1 MLLSRFWYGVLS
13 IAVAALL
20 AGMFLATSIYNSA
33 GRHATDQALAADTQV
48 VQTVS
53 APSEAG
59 GVTRF
64 DPVQAYKISIYNP
77 GASDLTVK
85 LMTTEEDLG
94 GADRDCLL
102 DTLSVPASATV
113 TGTAVNAY
121 EFLTGGIFCG
131 GDLKIVVSN
140 DDSIGEAAGFTATLR
155 IREV

>member
-1 MLLSRFWYGVLS
+1 MTVKKIELMSAQSGRVLGSGVQLGDDLSF
-13 IAVAALL
+13 AFA
-20 AGMFLATSIYNSA
+20 NSA
-33 GRHATDQALAADTQV
+33 VADTQV
-48 VQTVS
+48 VQTIS
-53 APSEAG
+53 APENQL
-59 GVTRF
+59 
-64 DPVQAYKISIYNP
+64 QAYKISIYNP

-131 GDLKIVVSN
+131 GDLKVVVSN
-140 DDSIGEAAGFTATLR
+140 DDAIGEIAGFTAIIR

>member
-1 MLLSRFWYGVLS
+1 MKKIELMSPQTGRVLGSGTQLGEDLSFVF
-13 IAVAALL
+13 A
-20 AGMFLATSIYNSA
+20 NSA
-33 GRHATDQALAADTQV
+33 AAETQV
-48 VQTVS
+48 VQTIS
-53 APSEAG
+53 APENQL
-59 GVTRF
+59 
-64 DPVQAYKISIYNP
+64 QAYKIAIHNP

-85 LMTTEEDLG
+85 LMTVEENLG

-102 DTLSVPASATV
+102 DTLAVPAAATV

-140 DDSIGEAAGFTATLR
+140 DDAIGEVAGFTATIR